1 MRSVLEAQF
10 YLLFTV
16 PGSSCSQARIKP
28 RANWALA
35 QGTGPAGG
43 HLEAKSCQNAEH
55 LTEHRLSF
63 FYVLHK

>member
-43 HLEAKSCQNAEH
+43 HLEAKSCQKTNI
-55 LTEHRLSF
+55 
-63 FYVLHK
+63 